1 MDATH
6 KYQIRAISTV
16 PRSGVAIAGGIEPQ
30 IAFSA
35 PPEFKG
41 QAGNWTPEHFLVAA
55 VASCYVST
63 FSGMAL
69 NSNFEF
75 ISLELETV
83 GTLVKDKGRWRFGEV
98 ALFPRLTG
106 VRPEQKGLGSRLLVK
121 AKENCLVGRSLA
133 CPVIVEPAVIIEE
146 EHEAVHQ

>member
-1 MDATH
+1 MEPTH
-6 KYQIRAISTV
+6 KYQIRAISGA
-16 PRSGVAIAGGIEPQ
+16 PRSGVVIAGGIEPQ
-30 IAFSA
+30 ISFSA

-41 QAGNWTPEHFLVAA
+41 QAGCWTPEHFLVAA

-75 ISLELETV
+75 VSLELETV
-83 GTLVKDKGRWRFGEV
+83 GTLVQDEKGWRFAEILLV
-98 ALFPRLTG
+98 PRLAG
-106 VRPEQKGLGSRLLVK
+106 VRPEQKGLGTRLLIK

-133 CPVIVEPAVIIEE
+133 CPLVLESAVIIEE
-146 EHEAVHQ
+146 QKELVHQ